1 MKPFLVLLR
10 AGPATDWR
18 RARDAFAGDLVDVAV
33 AWNGARAPALPGA
46 AFVHAAEGARWAA
59 LARTLAAH
67 ASVLGARRQVWM
79 PDEGV
84 ACTPE
89 EAARLFAVCE
99 HLGLDLAQPAF
110 AQDGPAAHPLA
121 WQHAGFQVRFTNFVD
136 PAAPVFSLAM
146 LARSLDLL
154 AESEDDRASGLVWPK
169 LTHLGRV
176 AVVDAVCLRRLPCAA
191 QPDAAVAVGRFVDA
205 ERPLNLG
212 GLLASG
218 DALCLGDAPAAEDA
232 FLLALDRASRQLPL
246 GTADRLRYLSA
257 HLAAPDRGA
266 RAPVRERL
274 ERALAGAG
282 LAFNLVLPPPQ
293 VGEADAGELQALRAE
308 RDRLAAQL
316 AEIGRR
322 LAPAAR
328 LGRAL
333 LAPEEQAA

>member
-10 AGPATDWR
+10 AGPATDWP
-18 RARDAFAGDLVDVAV
+18 RARDRFASDLVDVAV
-33 AWNGARAPALPGA
+33 AWNGTLAPVLPGA
-46 AFVHAAEGARWAA
+46 AFVHACEGPRWPA
-59 LARTLAAH
+59 LAKTLAAH
-67 ASVLGARRQVWM
+67 AGVLGGRRQVWM
-79 PDEGV
+79 PDDGV

-99 HLGLDLAQPAF
+99 HLVLDLAQPAF
-110 AQDGPAAHPLA
+110 AHDGPAAHPLA

-176 AVVDAVCLRRLPCAA
+176 AVIDALCLRRLPCAA
-191 QPDAAVAVGRFVDA
+191 PPDAAVAVRRFVDA
-205 ERPLNLG
+205 ETPVNLG

-232 FLLALDRASRQLPL
+232 FLLALDRASRPLPL
-246 GTADRLRYLSA
+246 GTAERLRYLSA
-257 HLAAPDRGA
+257 HLAAPGSTA
-266 RAPVRERL
+266 RLPVREAL
-274 ERALAGAG
+274 ERALAPAG
-282 LAFNLVLPPPQ
+282 LAFNLVLPAPPA
-293 VGEADAGELQALRAE
+293 VEADSGELQALRAE

-333 LAPEEQAA
+333 LAPEAQAA